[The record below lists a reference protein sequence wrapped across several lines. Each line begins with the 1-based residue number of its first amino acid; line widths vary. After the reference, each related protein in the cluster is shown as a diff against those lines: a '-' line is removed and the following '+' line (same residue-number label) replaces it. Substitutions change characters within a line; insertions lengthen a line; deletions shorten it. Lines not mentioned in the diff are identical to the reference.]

1 MSHERFAAWQVA
13 HQLVLEVYRLSAAWP
28 VHERYGLVAQAR
40 RAAASAPLSLA
51 EGAARRGSK
60 EFRRYLDV
68 ARGSLAELGYALLLA
83 RDLGYLGDADW
94 KAIDQLRARASA
106 LNWSLYRAVARRA
119 DSER

>member
-1 MSHERFAAWQVA
+1 M
-13 HQLVLEVYRLSAAWP
+13 VLEVYRLSAGWP
-28 VHERYGLVAQAR
+28 SHERYGLVAQAR

-68 ARGSLAELGYALLLA
+68 ARGSLAELSYALRLA
-83 RDLGYLGDADW
+83 RDLGYLEEADW
-94 KAIDQLRARASA
+94 KAIDQLRARAAA